1 MRNDDIVRSLSGKSI
16 EINNTDAEGRLVLAD
31 GVAHASASPP
41 KLPFGTPDLIIDMA
55 TLTGAQMVA
64 TGQRHA
70 GIMANSDEVERAAV
84 LAGRRSGDLVHP
96 LPYCPEFYR
105 AEFKS
110 EVRVRP

>member
-1 MRNDDIVRSLSGKSI
+1 
-16 EINNTDAEGRLVLAD
+16 
-31 GVAHASASPP
+31 
-41 KLPFGTPDLIIDMA
+41 
-55 TLTGAQMVA
+55 MVA

>member
-1 MRNDDIVRSLSGKSI
+1 M
-16 EINNTDAEGRLVLAD
+16 LAD

-84 LAGRRSGDLVHP
+84 LAGRRSGDLAHP
-96 LPYCPEFYR
+96 
-105 AEFKS
+105 
-110 EVRVRP
+110 